1 MVAGTTSQA
10 AEVSLT
16 EMTFA
21 ISRAGAVAAGWLS
34 AAMTAV
40 VVRANSTLNKV
51 FMVFSPWWFDESIL
65 FFYRYG

>member
-10 AEVSLT
+10 VEVSVT

-21 ISRAGAVAAGWLS
+21 ISRVEGVVAGLLS
-34 AAMTAV
+34 AAITAV

-51 FMVFSPWWFDESIL
+51 FMVFPPSCFDESIL
-65 FFYRYG
+65 FFYR